1 MLIITKSFCCS
12 GPKNMLRC
20 CSRMEKEM
28 RLKDKHNAV
37 YDTVRVADLRV
48 GRRGKHYELLMG
60 ILANLEELPAGSAL
74 VVPLDSVGK
83 VSLAN
88 LRSAMSR
95 AAKTRQ
101 LSLETYSDEKNFYL
115 WRKASNGNKSSTGR
129 KLRK

>member
-1 MLIITKSFCCS
+1 
-12 GPKNMLRC
+12 
-20 CSRMEKEM
+20 MEKEM
-28 RLKDKHNAV
+28 RLKDKQNAV

-48 GRRGKHYELLMG
+48 GRRGKHHELIMG

-74 VVPLDSVGK
+74 VVPLDNVGK

-101 LSLETYSDEKNFYL
+101 LLLETYSDEKNFYL

>member
-1 MLIITKSFCCS
+1 
-12 GPKNMLRC
+12 
-20 CSRMEKEM
+20 MEKEM

-48 GRRGKHYELLMG
+48 GRRGKHYELLKG

>member
-1 MLIITKSFCCS
+1 
-12 GPKNMLRC
+12 
-20 CSRMEKEM
+20 M
-28 RLKDKHNAV
+28 RLKDKQNAV

-48 GRRGKHYELLMG
+48 GRRGKHHELIMG
-60 ILANLEELPAGSAL
+60 ILENLEELPEGSAL
-74 VVPLDSVGK
+74 VVPLDNVGK